1 MMHLESRRVLSAS
14 SSTRQ
19 ASLKKER
26 KKERK
31 NNRFVS
37 LVLCLPGVIQV
48 QVHTGTIVSLIVIKV
63 FLLISLIQH
72 LQILDIKGDN
82 EVYKKY
88 QQAKRNFFTK

>member
-1 MMHLESRRVLSAS
+1 M
-14 SSTRQ
+14 
-19 ASLKKER
+19 
-26 KKERK
+26 
-31 NNRFVS
+31 
-37 LVLCLPGVIQV
+37 